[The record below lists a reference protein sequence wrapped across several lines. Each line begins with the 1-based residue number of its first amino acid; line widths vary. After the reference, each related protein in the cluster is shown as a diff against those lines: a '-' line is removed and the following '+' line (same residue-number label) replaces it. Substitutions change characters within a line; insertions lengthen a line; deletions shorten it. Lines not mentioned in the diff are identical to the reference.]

1 MHSFILIKNEL
12 VPNKG
17 LLIEIDLAIYKLY
30 KISSDEMKRLTS
42 TLSYQKMN
50 SAFIAKKLPTLSGF
64 QRCDLRLIHH
74 SKQGASR
81 YGHGMQQRNW
91 VAKLK
96 RLGSIYAVSLVG

>member
-42 TLSYQKMN
+42 TLSYQKLNKMN
-50 SAFIAKKLPTLSGF
+50 SAFIAKKLPT
-64 QRCDLRLIHH
+64 
-74 SKQGASR
+74 
-81 YGHGMQQRNW
+81 
-91 VAKLK
+91 
-96 RLGSIYAVSLVG
+96 